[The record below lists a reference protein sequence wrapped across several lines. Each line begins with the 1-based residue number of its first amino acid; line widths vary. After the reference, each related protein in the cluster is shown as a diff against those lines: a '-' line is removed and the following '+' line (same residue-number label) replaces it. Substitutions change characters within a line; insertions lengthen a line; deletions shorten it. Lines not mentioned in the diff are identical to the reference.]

1 MLSPLYVRILG
12 NRPNMAFTLLSDEG
26 VVGSFRLKIKGV
38 SFENS
43 VIKEGLSPI
52 PAGDEKR

>member
-1 MLSPLYVRILG
+1 VK
-12 NRPNMAFTLLSDEG
+12 G
-26 VVGSFRLKIKGV
+26 VVGSFGLKIKGV

-43 VIKEGLSPI
+43 VIKVGLSPI